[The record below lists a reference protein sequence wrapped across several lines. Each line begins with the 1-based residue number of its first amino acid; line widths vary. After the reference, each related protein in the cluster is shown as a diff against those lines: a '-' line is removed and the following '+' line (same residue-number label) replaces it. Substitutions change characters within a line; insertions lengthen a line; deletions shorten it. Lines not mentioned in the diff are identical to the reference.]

1 MRRREFITLLGGA
14 STWPLAARA
23 QQGVMPVVGFLGSTS
38 PDLYAHV
45 VRSYRQGLAEAGY
58 VEGRDV
64 AIDFRWAESQYE
76 GLPALARELVD
87 RRVNVIAAGG
97 LPAAVAAKAAT
108 TTIPIVFS
116 IGVDPVAFGLV
127 ASLNR
132 PGGRSSRCS
141 AARWRRGRSRRGRSS
156 QRCR

>member
-1 MRRREFITLLGGA
+1 MLGIGRREFITLLGGA
-14 STWPLAARA
+14 STWPLAVRA

-76 GLPALARELVD
+76 RLPALASGAGR
-87 RRVNVIAAGG
+87 RRVTVIAAGG
-97 LPAAVAAKAAT
+97 LPAAVAAK
-108 TTIPIVFS
+108 S
-116 IGVDPVAFGLV
+116 GNHDNSDRL
-127 ASLNR
+127 LH
-132 PGGRSSRCS
+132 
-141 AARWRRGRSRRGRSS
+141 RG
-156 QRCR
+156 